1 MQHAQWT
8 MNFNKIENPLME
20 TAKEIEGDLGDLH
33 RALDDATELLAAF
46 LSCARGNEL
55 PPAILIDAADEAI
68 GQVAQWRL
76 IISRT
81 KALLNE
87 RHGAMPKSMFH

>member
-1 MQHAQWT
+1 MK
-8 MNFNKIENPLME
+8 FNKMENPLME
-20 TAKEIEGDLGDLH
+20 TARETEVELSSLH

-68 GQVAQWRL
+68 DQVAQWRL